1 MALNENHQRHLL
13 STFQYVDNLL
23 SEAEHIMASAG
34 SASPFQEYSQDT
46 TPIQRKVTH
55 DYIVRVREA
64 MRRILEE
71 LKVPLRPPISGAL
84 WAARGHFNFAG
95 IAIAEIAPEHMRGYG
110 LLSDED
116 ARAMAR
122 IVAELNAE
130 LNRIRDYLAQGTTAD
145 LQARLQRLEQTRD
158 EVRLLRELDR
168 IITAHGLVEFRN
180 ALVTLLDRIETTSFE
195 IGVFG
200 RVSSGKSS
208 LLNQLL
214 EQNVLP
220 IGVTPVTAVPTRIS
234 FGPQPQA
241 TIEFAESKPQF
252 VELSRLAEF
261 STEQQNPA
269 NAKHVTRIH
278 VLIPARRLRE
288 GVTFVDTP
296 GLGSLATTGAEETVA
311 YLPKCDL
318 GIVLLDAGSAL
329 SHEDLIVVQSLYRAG
344 ARAMVLISKAD
355 LLGPLD
361 RQRMMDYVRQHLLS
375 EANLDL
381 PVHLVSVI
389 GADAQFCEEWFESE
403 LKPMLES
410 HREAASASLKRKI
423 GLLREAVMDAL
434 RVRLD
439 AACSPTGRA
448 RHSVRAGEDLRD
460 GGAQRT
466 DAPYQEIDS
475 CLTQAA
481 AALRGASAI
490 LESAEKEG
498 QTLGYNTRGLA
509 PSALQAVA
517 TDIASAWLNGTNP
530 ASAAA
535 GIFSAS
541 LNRFLTQVSAA
552 FVQSVEEVRGRLAAT
567 LEQAH
572 DASGSRRGPPEEL
585 PKAAGLPIMDSSPLA
600 ARLTLRKPTL
610 LPLLGRRALR
620 HFAESKISGQ
630 LENSLSEFFNLA
642 GKRLEQWHNK
652 ALAELRDAFDARAG
666 VYRAVLAQGQ
676 RATAENVSE
685 ADVTRDLFAL
695 ENWESPQ

>member
-1 MALNENHQRHLL
+1 MNENHQRHLL

-23 SEAEHIMASAG
+23 SEAERIMASAG

-55 DYIVRVREA
+55 DYVVRVREA

-71 LKVPLRPPISGAL
+71 LKIPLRPPISGAL
-84 WAARGHFNFAG
+84 WAARNHLAFAG
-95 IAIAEIAPEHMRGYG
+95 IAVAEIAPEHQRGYG
-110 LLSDED
+110 QLSDED
-116 ARAMAR
+116 ARAMDR

-145 LQARLQRLEQTRD
+145 LQARIQQLEQTRD
-158 EVRLLRELDR
+158 EVKLLRELDR
-168 IITAHGLVEFRN
+168 IIAVHGLVEFRN
-180 ALVTLLDRIETTSFE
+180 TLAMLLDRIETTAFE

-208 LLNQLL
+208 LLNHLL

-241 TIEFAESKPQF
+241 TIEFAESKPQL

-278 VLIPARRLRE
+278 VLVPAKRLRE

-329 SHEDLIVVQSLYRAG
+329 SHEDLVVVQSLYRAG

-355 LLGPLD
+355 LLGPPD
-361 RQRMMDYVRQHLLS
+361 RQRMMDYVHQHLLS
-375 EANLDL
+375 EVNLDL

-389 GADAQFCEEWFESE
+389 GPDAQLCEQWFENE
-403 LKPMLES
+403 LRPMLES
-410 HREAASASLKRKI
+410 HREATTASLKRKI
-423 GLLREAVMDAL
+423 GLLREVVADAL
-434 RVRLD
+434 RIRLN
-439 AACSPTGRA
+439 AACEPKTTLKTGD
-448 RHSVRAGEDLRD
+448 V
-460 GGAQRT
+460 
-466 DAPYQEIDS
+466 
-475 CLTQAA
+475 TQAA
-481 AALRGASAI
+481 EALRGASAI

-498 QTLGYNTRGLA
+498 RTLGYNTRGLA
-509 PSALQAVA
+509 PSALPAVA
-517 TDIASAWLNGTNP
+517 TDIASAWLNGKNP
-530 ASAAA
+530 ASDVA

-541 LNRFLTQVSAA
+541 LNRFLAQVSAV
-552 FVQSVEEVRGRLAAT
+552 FVQSVEEVRGRLTAT
-567 LEQAH
+567 LEQVHA
-572 DASGSRRGPPEEL
+572 ASGSRRGPPEEL
-585 PKAAGLPIMDSSPLA
+585 PKVAGLPIMDSSPLA
-600 ARLTLRKPTL
+600 ARLMLQKPPL
-610 LPLLGRRALR
+610 LSLLGRRALR
-620 HFAESKISGQ
+620 RFAESKMSGQ

-642 GKRLEQWHNK
+642 GKRLEQWHK
-652 ALAELRDAFDARAG
+652 DALAELREAFDTRAG
-666 VYRAVLAQGQ
+666 IYRAVLAQDQ
-676 RATAENVSE
+676 RATAESVSE
-685 ADVTRDLFAL
+685 ADVTKDLFAL
-695 ENWESPQ
+695 GNWGSSQ

>member
-23 SEAEHIMASAG
+23 SEAERIMASAG

-64 MRRILEE
+64 MRCILEE
-71 LKVPLRPPISGAL
+71 LKIPLRPPISGAL
-84 WAARGHFNFAG
+84 WAARGHLSFAG

-110 LLSDED
+110 QFSEDD
-116 ARAMAR
+116 ARTMDS
-122 IVAELNAE
+122 IVAELNAG
-130 LNRIRDYLAQGTTAD
+130 LSRITEYLAQGATTD
-145 LQARLQRLEQTRD
+145 LQARLLRLEQTRS
-158 EVRLLRELDR
+158 EVKLLRELER

-180 ALVTLLDRIETTSFE
+180 ALVTLLDRLETTFFE

-208 LLNQLL
+208 LLNHLL
-214 EQNVLP
+214 EQDVLP
-220 IGVTPVTAVPTRIS
+220 VGVTPVTAVPTRIS
-234 FGPQPQA
+234 FGPQPHA
-241 TIEFAESKPQF
+241 TIEFAEGKPQE

-269 NAKHVTRIH
+269 NAKHVTRIQ
-278 VLIPARRLRE
+278 VLVPARRLRE

-329 SHEDLIVVQSLYRAG
+329 SHEDLVVVQSLCRAG
-344 ARAMVLISKAD
+344 ATAMVLISKAD
-355 LLGPLD
+355 LLGPPD
-361 RQRMMDYVRQHLLS
+361 RQRMADYVRQHLFS
-375 EANLDL
+375 EVKFNL
-381 PVHLVSVI
+381 PVHLVSVV
-389 GADAQFCEEWFESE
+389 GADAQLCEEWFESE

-439 AACSPTGRA
+439 AARSPTGRA

-475 CLTQAA
+475 CLKQAA
-481 AALRGASAI
+481 EALRGASAI

-498 QTLGYNTRGLA
+498 QTLGDNTRGLA

-517 TDIASAWLNGTNP
+517 TDIASAWLKGTNP
-530 ASAAA
+530 APDVA

-541 LNRFLTQVSAA
+541 LNRFLAQVSAA
-552 FVQSVEEVRGRLAAT
+552 FVQSVEEVRARLTAT

-572 DASGSRRGPPEEL
+572 AASGSRRGPPEEL

-600 ARLTLRKPTL
+600 ARLTLRKPHL
-610 LPLLGRRALR
+610 LSLLGRRTLR
-620 HFAESKISGQ
+620 RFAESKISGQ
-630 LENSLSEFFNLA
+630 LEDSLAEFFNLA
-642 GKRLEQWHNK
+642 GKRLEQWHNN
-652 ALAELRDAFDARAG
+652 ALAELCDAFDARAG
-666 VYRAVLAQGQ
+666 IYRAVLAQGQ
-676 RATAENVSE
+676 RATAENASE
-685 ADVTRDLFAL
+685 ADVRRDLFAL
-695 ENWESPQ
+695 ENWESP

>member
-1 MALNENHQRHLL
+1 
-13 STFQYVDNLL
+13 V
-23 SEAEHIMASAG
+23 
-34 SASPFQEYSQDT
+34 
-46 TPIQRKVTH
+46 
-55 DYIVRVREA
+55 
-64 MRRILEE
+64 
-71 LKVPLRPPISGAL
+71 
-84 WAARGHFNFAG
+84 
-95 IAIAEIAPEHMRGYG
+95 
-110 LLSDED
+110 
-116 ARAMAR
+116 
-122 IVAELNAE
+122 
-130 LNRIRDYLAQGTTAD
+130 
-145 LQARLQRLEQTRD
+145 
-158 EVRLLRELDR
+158 
-168 IITAHGLVEFRN
+168 
-180 ALVTLLDRIETTSFE
+180 
-195 IGVFG
+195 
-200 RVSSGKSS
+200 
-208 LLNQLL
+208 
-214 EQNVLP
+214 
-220 IGVTPVTAVPTRIS
+220 
-234 FGPQPQA
+234 
-241 TIEFAESKPQF
+241 
-252 VELSRLAEF
+252 SRLVEF

-269 NAKHVTRIH
+269 NAKHVTRIQ
-278 VLIPARRLRE
+278 VLVPARRLRE

-329 SHEDLIVVQSLYRAG
+329 SHEDLIVVQSLCRAG
-344 ARAMVLISKAD
+344 ATAMVLISKAD
-355 LLGPLD
+355 LLAPPD
-361 RQRMMDYVRQHLLS
+361 RQRMVDYVRHHLLS

-389 GADAQFCEEWFESE
+389 GPDAQFCEQWFENE

-410 HREAASASLKRKI
+410 HREATAASLKRKI

-448 RHSVRAGEDLRD
+448 RHFVRAGEDLRD

-475 CLTQAA
+475 CLKQAA
-481 AALRGASAI
+481 EALRGASAI

-498 QTLGYNTRGLA
+498 QTLGDNTRRLA

-517 TDIASAWLNGTNP
+517 TDIASAWLKGANP
-530 ASAAA
+530 ASDAA
-535 GIFSAS
+535 GIFPAS
-541 LNRFLTQVSAA
+541 LNRFLAQVSAA
-552 FVQSVEEVRGRLAAT
+552 FVQSVEEARARLVAT

-572 DASGSRRGPPEEL
+572 AASGSRHGPPEEL
-585 PKAAGLPIMDSSPLA
+585 LKAAGLPIMDSSPLA

-620 HFAESKISGQ
+620 RFAESKISGQ
-630 LENSLSEFFNLA
+630 LEDSLSEFFNLA
-642 GKRLEQWHNK
+642 GKRLEQWHND